1 MVVHQALMVVREVLF
16 NYVRCISIV
25 QEKSKMVRA
34 ILRYTLGSLLI
45 QARSSCGTQ
54 DIFRMIR

>member
-16 NYVRCISIV
+16 KYVRCILIV

-34 ILRYTLGSLLI
+34 ILRYMLGSLLI
-45 QARSSCGTQ
+45 EARSSCGAQ
-54 DIFRMIR
+54 DIFRMLR